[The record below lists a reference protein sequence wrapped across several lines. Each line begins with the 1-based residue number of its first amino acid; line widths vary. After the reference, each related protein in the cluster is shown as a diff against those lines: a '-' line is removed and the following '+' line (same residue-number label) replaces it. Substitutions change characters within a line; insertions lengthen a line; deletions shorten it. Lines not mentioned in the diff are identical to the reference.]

1 MLMASGAS
9 GDAVPCPSQE
19 ELDSSHLLDV
29 CDSSIDS
36 EPAYSVTFEASMS
49 PPPAAQQITL
59 FQREEGW
66 ILQIAGYDWQPGTG
80 LVTTRRNVMEIPA
93 ADAQTLIDRIENA
106 SNRLAQ
112 LSFYGDPLVICTDG
126 ATTEIAI
133 GAHGKRR
140 SFSQHSC
147 APESELH
154 EIASEFRAVAL
165 KYDPGFDGMLG
176 GLDQ

>member
-1 MLMASGAS
+1 MASGAS
-9 GDAVPCPSQE
+9 GDAVPCTSQE

-29 CDSSIDS
+29 CDSSIGS
-36 EPAYSVTFEASMS
+36 GPAYSVTFEASLS
-49 PPPAAQQITL
+49 PPPAAQQINL
-59 FQREEGW
+59 VQREEGW
-66 ILQIAGYDWQPGTG
+66 VLQIAGYDWQPGTG

-93 ADAQTLIDRIENA
+93 ADAQTLVDRIEEA
-106 SNRLAQ
+106 SDRLAK
-112 LSFYGDPLVICTDG
+112 LSFYGDPLAICTDG

-133 GAHGKRR
+133 GADGKRR

-147 APESELH
+147 SPKSELQ
-154 EIASEFRAVAL
+154 EIASEFHAVAL